1 MNSAEIDLGEGDAG
15 FVLGDGPV
23 GILLI
28 HGLTGT
34 PTELRQVA
42 KGLAKAGNCTVY
54 VPTLAGHCGDN
65 SDLQATGWRDWYEGV
80 RKTFV
85 QIRRRHAQV
94 FVGGLSMGAVMSMY
108 VASEHPGQVA
118 GLLMYSTTL
127 KYDGWSINKMAFI
140 TPLLI
145 RIPFGVR
152 LFRFTEKPPY
162 GIKNERLRAIV
173 ERQMKEGESSEAGL
187 LTMEGVTVREL
198 HWMNAVVKKRM
209 PRINVPALVLH
220 SIEDDITSRWNA
232 DYVERHLGGPV
243 TKILLDNCYHMI
255 TVDLQYRRV
264 IELSAAF
271 IERHTSAVGSGSVFA
286 EQGFCG
292 GQGCTGEQRG
302 FGVQG
307 CGGEQRGFGVQG
319 GSDEQGGFGVQGGSG
334 EQRGFGVQGCSGEQ
348 RGCDVQGSSGEQACP
363 ALGGE
368 AAPKPAIAV

>member
-85 QIRRRHAQV
+85 QIKRRHAQV

-271 IERHTSAVGSGSVFA
+271 IERHTSAAGSGSVFA

-292 GQGCTGEQRG
+292 GQGCNGEQRG

-319 GSDEQGGFGVQGGSG
+319 CSDEQGC
-334 EQRGFGVQGCSGEQ
+334 FGVQGCSGEQ